1 MVWHELVSWIV
12 VLALGV
18 LLVKVVLPRYGVGG

>member
-12 VLALGV
+12 ILALGV
-18 LLVKVVLPRYGVGG
+18 LLVKVVLPRFGAGG